1 MPGQLFTHHF
11 LTDGITE
18 TPEWESSEAA
28 ALDFQGGL
36 MEIFESF
43 RGYQQPNEAVTEQE
57 LVRPVL
63 ELLGWADYLP
73 QQGAARNEDIPDLLL
88 FPDAA
93 SKERAAARSS
103 PQERYRD
110 AVVVE
115 ESKRF
120 GLPLDARDT
129 HDGRRS
135 RTPHGQML
143 RYLSTAD
150 IESESRVRWGI
161 LTSGGVWRLYD
172 YRARPRATGYFEAD
186 LGQMLD
192 SGGEDSLRLVYLLFH
207 RSSFTPQRGPP
218 SASWK
223 RRWPRAGATRS
234 RLPKT
239 YRAWSSRGS
248 SPAWSRRWPTARGRG
263 SQRSDRPP

>member
-1 MPGQLFTHHF
+1 MAGQLFTHHF
-11 LTDGITE
+11 LTHGITE
-18 TPEWESSEAA
+18 TPEWRSSDAA
-28 ALDFQGGL
+28 AVNFQGGL
-36 MEIFESF
+36 IEIFESF
-43 RGYQQPNEAVTEQE
+43 QGYRQPNEAVTEQE
-57 LVRPVL
+57 LIRPVL

-88 FPDAA
+88 FPGAG

-120 GLPLDARDT
+120 ALPLDARDI

-172 YRARPRATGYFEAD
+172 YRARPRAHRLLRGRPS
-186 LGQMLD
+186 GQMLD
-192 SGGEDSLRLVYLLFH
+192 SGE
-207 RSSFTPQRGPP
+207 T
-218 SASWK
+218 
-223 RRWPRAGATRS
+223 
-234 RLPKT
+234 KT
-239 YRAWSSRGS
+239 
-248 SPAWSRRWPTARGRG
+248 
-263 SQRSDRPP
+263 